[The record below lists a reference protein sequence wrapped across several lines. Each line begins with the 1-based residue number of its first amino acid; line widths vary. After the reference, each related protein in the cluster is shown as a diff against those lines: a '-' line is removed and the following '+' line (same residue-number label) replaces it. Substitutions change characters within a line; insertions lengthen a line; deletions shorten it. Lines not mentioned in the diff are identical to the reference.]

1 MAIAELL
8 EHDEMI
14 DVDIEDEFDPA
25 DFLRNELIRRLR
37 RITDTDALTKITDY
51 LNSLELPDDVYI
63 LTPEE
68 EQMIAEGEAELD
80 AGLGIP
86 LETFQKHTDEWLEQ
100 LTKNLM

>member
-14 DVDIEDEFDPA
+14 DVDIEDEFNPA
-25 DFLRNELIRRLR
+25 DFLRNELIRRLH
-37 RITDTDALTKITDY
+37 RITDTDALTNITDY
-51 LNSLELPDDVYI
+51 LDSLDLPEDVYI

-86 LETFQKHTDEWLEQ
+86 YEEVHREIQEWLNSLQ
-100 LTKNLM
+100 NTK